1 MGRNPGLSI
10 AFGRDGSARQN
21 PAGDGYCDKNV
32 VGWHAPETNTTVVTV
47 TVSMFTM
54 YSLSSDYSTFV
65 TLTVTPYSVTA
76 PMPGGCCT

>member
-1 MGRNPGLSI
+1 M
-10 AFGRDGSARQN
+10 
-21 PAGDGYCDKNV
+21 
-32 VGWHAPETNTTVVTV
+32 V